1 MHVFIRVYAY
11 VFMLLYTCMQ
21 YRQLWPKYLGACQQA
36 FLSSLLEVSRPC
48 VPDARILAVAMFPEA
63 LDPEFLLLMATLF
76 WLKSGLYPQG

>member
-1 MHVFIRVYAY
+1 
-11 VFMLLYTCMQ
+11 MQ
-21 YRQLWPKYLGACQQA
+21 YRQLWPKCLGACQQA

-63 LDPEFLLLMATLF
+63 LDPEFLLLMATLS